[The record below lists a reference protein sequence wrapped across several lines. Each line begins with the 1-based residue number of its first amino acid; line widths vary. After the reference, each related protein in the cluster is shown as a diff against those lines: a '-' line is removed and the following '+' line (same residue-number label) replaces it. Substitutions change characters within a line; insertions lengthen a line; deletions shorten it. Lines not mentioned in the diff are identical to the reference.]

1 MVPAR
6 LREYAHLMINK
17 KTSGINKQAGFVLGA
32 VLLAALAQGAGSAAG
47 QSVQINVPAPVVV
60 APVVVIQD
68 DYVYYPSYAIYY
80 NSGRHQYAYLE
91 GDLWVWA
98 PAPRNVTVEVL
109 LASPS
114 VHMDF
119 HDALARHHA
128 EMLQKYPRNWQP
140 AGGKLEQKLDQR
152 LDQRSERKAGQKVE
166 QKADQKLDKKIE
178 RKEARPDKGKE

>member
-1 MVPAR
+1 VP
-6 LREYAHLMINK
+6 
-17 KTSGINKQAGFVLGA
+17 
-32 VLLAALAQGAGSAAG
+32 SA
-47 QSVQINVPAPVVV
+47 VVV

-80 NSGRHQYAYLE
+80 NSSRHQYAYLE

-98 PAPRNVTVEVL
+98 PAPRGVAVEVL

-152 LDQRSERKAGQKVE
+152 ADQRVDRVNRVDQRVDQRPDGKVGQKLDQKI
-166 QKADQKLDKKIE
+166 DQKLDKQQD
-178 RKEARPDKGKE
+178 RKEARQDHGKE